1 LLYSHF
7 GFYTST
13 LLPCKK
19 LVQKQSQG
27 SSMSLAIV
35 YSRAKLGINAPLV
48 TVEVHISNGLPSL
61 SIVGLP
67 ETAVKES
74 KDRVRS
80 AIINSHLEFP
90 AQRITVNLAPAD
102 LPKEGGRY
110 DLPIALGILAASGQI
125 PATPLEGYEFLGE
138 LALSGELR
146 SISAS
151 LPAALACG
159 DAKRDLIIST
169 ENAKEAAFSSITRV
183 FGAANLLQVCAHL
196 HQREHLFQAIA
207 EHEPL
212 EAETNALDILDVK
225 GQSQAKRA
233 LEIAASGGHNLL
245 FYGPPGTGKTMLAS
259 RLPGIL
265 PSLSEREMLDV
276 AAIYSVAAQA
286 QDYQWRRRPF
296 RAPHHTASA
305 IALVGGGSNPKP
317 GEISLSHAG
326 VLFLDE
332 LPEFPRKVLEVLR
345 EPLESGEVRISRAR
359 NQACFPARF
368 QLVAAMNPCPC
379 GYHGSDANR
388 CRCTPDQ
395 VKRYRDKIS
404 GPLLDRIDMHVPVR
418 SLRQGEL
425 QHKTQGD
432 SSSVIRVRV
441 EQARAR
447 QLARQGKANHQLS
460 APELEKYC
468 ELTPPDKTLLDQ
480 AIEKLGLSTRAYHR
494 VLKLARTLAD
504 MAGRENVNTVD
515 ISEALSY
522 RTLDRQTGG

>member
-1 LLYSHF
+1 M
-7 GFYTST
+7 
-13 LLPCKK
+13 
-19 LVQKQSQG
+19 V
-27 SSMSLAIV
+27 
-35 YSRAKLGINAPLV
+35 
-48 TVEVHISNGLPSL
+48 

-110 DLPIALGILAASGQI
+110 DLAIALGILAASGQI
-125 PATPLEGYEFLGE
+125 PVEQLERHEFLGE

-146 SISAS
+146 PISAA

-159 DAKRDLIIST
+159 DAGRDLIISVAST
-169 ENAKEAAFSSITRV
+169 KEAALSSITRV

-196 HQREHLFQAIA
+196 HQREQLTQATA
-207 EHEPL
+207 EMEQQH
-212 EAETNALDILDVK
+212 TDTSLDILDVK

-233 LEIAASGGHNLL
+233 LEIAAAGGHNLL

-259 RLPGIL
+259 RLPGLL
-265 PSLSEREMLDV
+265 PGLSEREMLDV

-286 QDYQWRRRPF
+286 KDYHWRQRPF
-296 RAPHHTASA
+296 RAPHHTTSA

-317 GEISLSHAG
+317 GEISLAHAG

-332 LPEFPRKVLEVLR
+332 LPEFSRSVLEVLR

-368 QLVAAMNPCPC
+368 QLIAAMNPCPC

-395 VKRYRDKIS
+395 VKRYRNKIS

-418 SLRQGEL
+418 ALRQGEL
-425 QHKTQGD
+425 QSKSLGD
-432 SSSVIRVRV
+432 GTATIRARV
-441 EQARAR
+441 ELARAR
-447 QLARQGKANHQLS
+447 QVKRQGKTNHQLS
-460 APELEKYC
+460 APELERYC
-468 ELTPPDKTLLDQ
+468 ELTNGDKQLLEQ
-480 AIEKLGLSTRAYHR
+480 AINKLGLSTRAYHR

-504 MAGRENVNTVD
+504 MNDREQLNTVD
-515 ISEALSY
+515 ITEALSY
-522 RTLDRQTGG
+522 RTLDRQSGN